1 MSSTVITSVRNAGA
15 GPLAR
20 ARNLPH
26 VVAKTTW
33 VELKLFFRDPAAA
46 FFTLAL
52 PVLLLVLNGAGGND
66 PNPRFGGAGA
76 IDVLVPGYIA
86 LVIATLGLMQLP
98 AVLAGY
104 RERGVLRRLEATPIR
119 PGVILVAQLL
129 VQGLIAT
136 VGLVVLVALGMTVF
150 DLRAP
155 QAPWT
160 VLAAYVVAVMGFS
173 AFGFVLAAVLP
184 TARSTTAVAAAL
196 YFPMIFLSGATWP
209 REVLPDWAA
218 RAGDV
223 LPLTYV
229 VESVKR
235 PWITGDAD
243 LVAMALLAAM
253 IVVGTAIASRLF
265 RWA

>member
-1 MSSTVITSVRNAGA
+1 MTSITVPTRTTPS
-15 GPLAR
+15 LA
-20 ARNLPH
+20 AVLS
-26 VVAKTTW
+26 KTTW

-66 PNPRFGGAGA
+66 PDPNLGGAGA

-136 VGLVVLVALGMTVF
+136 VGLIVLVALGMGVF

-160 VLAAYVVAVMGFS
+160 VLAAYVIAVMGFS

-184 TARSTTAVAAAL
+184 TARSTAAIASAL

-209 REVLPDWAA
+209 REVLPEWAA
-218 RAGDV
+218 RIGAV

-229 VESVKR
+229 VEAVKQ
-235 PWITGDAD
+235 PWITGSADAF
-243 LVAMALLAAM
+243 AMGLLGAM
-253 IVVGTAIASRLF
+253 IVAGTVLATRLF

>member
-1 MSSTVITSVRNAGA
+1 MSSTTATSTRARK
-15 GPLAR
+15 PLATTPG
-20 ARNLPH
+20 LPR

-52 PVLLLVLNGAGGND
+52 PVLLLVLNGAGGNEPD
-66 PNPRFGGAGA
+66 PRFGGAGA
-76 IDVLVPGYIA
+76 LDVLVPGYIA

-104 RERGVLRRLEATPIR
+104 RERGVLRRLEATPVR
-119 PGVILVAQLL
+119 PGVILVAQLF
-129 VQGLIAT
+129 VQGLVAT
-136 VGLVVLVALGMTVF
+136 VGLVVLVALGLAVF
-150 DLRAP
+150 DLNAP
-155 QAPWT
+155 QAPWL
-160 VLAAYVVAVMGFS
+160 VLAAYVIAVMGFS

-184 TARSTTAVAAAL
+184 TARSTSAIAAAL

-209 REVLPDWAA
+209 REALPAWAV
-218 RAGDV
+218 RVGDV

-229 VESVKR
+229 VEAVKH
-235 PWITGDAD
+235 PWITGDVDASA
-243 LVAMALLAAM
+243 LGLLAAM
-253 IVVGTAIASRLF
+253 IVAGTVIASKLF

>member
-1 MSSTVITSVRNAGA
+1 MTTTTMSTRTAPNLATVLT
-15 GPLAR
+15 
-20 ARNLPH
+20 
-26 VVAKTTW
+26 KTTW

-66 PNPRFGGAGA
+66 PDPAFGGAGA

-136 VGLVVLVALGMTVF
+136 VGLIVLVVLGMSVF
-150 DLRAP
+150 DLRP
-155 QAPWT
+155 PEAPWT
-160 VLAAYVVAVMGFS
+160 VLAAYIIAVLGFS

-184 TARSTTAVAAAL
+184 TARSTAAIASAL

-209 REVLPDWAA
+209 REMLPTWAA
-218 RAGDV
+218 SISDL

-229 VESVKR
+229 VEAVKQ
-235 PWITGDAD
+235 PWITGEAD
-243 LVAMALLAAM
+243 MLALGLLATM
-253 IVVGTAIASRLF
+253 IVAGTAIATRLF

>member
-1 MSSTVITSVRNAGA
+1 MTTTTMSTRTAPNLATVLT
-15 GPLAR
+15 
-20 ARNLPH
+20 
-26 VVAKTTW
+26 KTTW

-66 PNPRFGGAGA
+66 PDPAFGGAGA

-136 VGLVVLVALGMTVF
+136 VGLIVLVVLGMSVF

-155 QAPWT
+155 EAPWT
-160 VLAAYVVAVMGFS
+160 VLAAYIIAVLGFS

-184 TARSTTAVAAAL
+184 TARSTAAIASAL

-209 REVLPDWAA
+209 REMLPTWAA
-218 RAGDV
+218 SISDL

-229 VESVKR
+229 VEAVKQ
-235 PWITGDAD
+235 PWITGEAD
-243 LVAMALLAAM
+243 MLALGLLATM
-253 IVVGTAIASRLF
+253 IVAGTAIATRLF

>member
-1 MSSTVITSVRNAGA
+1 MTTTTMSTRTAPNLATVLT
-15 GPLAR
+15 
-20 ARNLPH
+20 
-26 VVAKTTW
+26 KTTW

-66 PNPRFGGAGA
+66 PDPAFGGAGA

-136 VGLVVLVALGMTVF
+136 VGLIVLVVLGMSVF

-155 QAPWT
+155 EAPWT
-160 VLAAYVVAVMGFS
+160 VLAAYIIAVLGFS

-184 TARSTTAVAAAL
+184 TARSTAAIASAL

-209 REVLPDWAA
+209 REMLPTWAA
-218 RAGDV
+218 SIGDL

-229 VESVKR
+229 VEAVKQ
-235 PWITGDAD
+235 PWISGEAD
-243 LVAMALLAAM
+243 VLALGLLATM
-253 IVVGTAIASRLF
+253 IVAGTAIATRLF

>member
-1 MSSTVITSVRNAGA
+1 MTSITVPTRSA
-15 GPLAR
+15 P
-20 ARNLPH
+20 NL
-26 VVAKTTW
+26 VAVLSKTTW
-33 VELKLFFRDPAAA
+33 VELKLFFRDPGAA

-66 PNPRFGGAGA
+66 PDPRFGGAGA
-76 IDVLVPGYIA
+76 IDVLVPGFIA

-119 PGVILVAQLL
+119 PGIILVAQLL

-136 VGLVVLVALGMTVF
+136 VGLIILVVLGMTVF
-150 DLRAP
+150 GLRAP

-160 VLAAYVVAVMGFS
+160 VLAAYLVAVLGFS
-173 AFGFVLAAVLP
+173 AFGFVLAAVMP
-184 TARSTTAVAAAL
+184 TARSTTAIASAL

-209 REVLPDWAA
+209 REMLPGWAA
-218 RAGDV
+218 RIGDL

-229 VESVKR
+229 VEAVKQ
-235 PWITGDAD
+235 PWITGQADAF
-243 LVAMALLAAM
+243 AMGVLAAM
-253 IVVGTAIASRLF
+253 IVAGTMLATRLF

>member
-1 MSSTVITSVRNAGA
+1 MTSITVPTRSA
-15 GPLAR
+15 P
-20 ARNLPH
+20 NLPA
-26 VVAKTTW
+26 VLSKTTW
-33 VELKLFFRDPAAA
+33 VELKLFFRDPGAA

-66 PNPRFGGAGA
+66 PDPRFGGAGA
-76 IDVLVPGYIA
+76 IDVLVPGFIA

-119 PGVILVAQLL
+119 PGIILVAQLL
-129 VQGLIAT
+129 VQGLVAT
-136 VGLVVLVALGMTVF
+136 VGLIVLVALGMTVF
-150 DLRAP
+150 GLRAP

-160 VLAAYVVAVMGFS
+160 VLAAYLVAVMGFS
-173 AFGFVLAAVLP
+173 AFGFVLAAVMP
-184 TARSTTAVAAAL
+184 TARSTAAIASAL

-209 REVLPDWAA
+209 SEMLPGWAA
-218 RAGDV
+218 RIGDL

-229 VESVKR
+229 VEAVKQ
-235 PWITGDAD
+235 PWIAGEVDAF
-243 LVAMALLAAM
+243 AMVVLAAM
-253 IVVGTAIASRLF
+253 IVAGTVIATRLF

>member
-1 MSSTVITSVRNAGA
+1 MTTTTTSTRSAPN
-15 GPLAR
+15 LATVLTR
-20 ARNLPH
+20 
-26 VVAKTTW
+26 TTW

-66 PNPRFGGAGA
+66 PDPAFGGAGA

-136 VGLVVLVALGMTVF
+136 VGLIVLVVLGMSVF
-150 DLRAP
+150 DLRP
-155 QAPWT
+155 PEAPWT
-160 VLAAYVVAVMGFS
+160 VLAAYIIAVLGFS

-184 TARSTTAVAAAL
+184 TARSTAAIASAL

-209 REVLPDWAA
+209 REMLPTWAA
-218 RAGDV
+218 SIGDL

-229 VESVKR
+229 VEAVKQ
-235 PWITGDAD
+235 PWISGEAD
-243 LVAMALLAAM
+243 VLALGLLATM
-253 IVVGTAIASRLF
+253 IVAGTAIATRLF

>member
-1 MSSTVITSVRNAGA
+1 MTSITVRTRSAPN
-15 GPLAR
+15 LA
-20 ARNLPH
+20 AVLS
-26 VVAKTTW
+26 KTTW

-66 PNPRFGGAGA
+66 PDPAFGGAGA

-136 VGLVVLVALGMTVF
+136 VGLIVLVVLGMSVF
-150 DLRAP
+150 ELRAP

-160 VLAAYVVAVMGFS
+160 VLAAYLVAVLGFS

-184 TARSTTAVAAAL
+184 TARSTAAIASAL

-209 REVLPDWAA
+209 REMLPGWAA
-218 RAGDV
+218 RIGDL

-229 VESVKR
+229 VEAVKQ
-235 PWITGDAD
+235 PWIAGQAD
-243 LVAMALLAAM
+243 VFAMGVLAVM
-253 IVVGTAIASRLF
+253 IVAGTVLATRLF

>member
-1 MSSTVITSVRNAGA
+1 MSSTVTTSVRNTGA

-52 PVLLLVLNGAGGND
+52 PVLLLVLNGAGND